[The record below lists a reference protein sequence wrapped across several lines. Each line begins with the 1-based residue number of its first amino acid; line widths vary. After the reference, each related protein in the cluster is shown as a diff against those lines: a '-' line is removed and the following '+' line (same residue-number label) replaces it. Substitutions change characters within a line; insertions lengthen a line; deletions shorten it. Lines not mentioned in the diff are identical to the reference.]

1 VLDAFGV
8 QVPLLV
14 NVVTVGA
21 IGMLPVTVGS
31 VSVPVLTMVPM
42 MGLVSVGP
50 VPRTTAPLPVLVVA
64 PVPPCA
70 TGSALANVTP
80 VDVTVSCVT
89 PAP

>member
-1 VLDAFGV
+1 
-8 QVPLLV
+8 VPL
-14 NVVTVGA
+14 VVKVVCNPLIA
-21 IGMLPVTVGS
+21 KFPVTVGN
-31 VSVPVLTMVPM
+31 VSVPVLTMVAM